1 MTMFARSDIQSIR
14 IGPEHG
20 GCGTPHLREIGQDG
34 YPVAVWAL
42 DCPACEGFLQGDA
55 MWSKT
60 VADIPL
66 TLDEDLAARQ
76 YEKIGAQQQSALL
89 TAAVARLAG
98 FDGVEISPVIKG
110 MISGQRPVP
119 GPVMTCPSGHAGN
132 VPGARFCAQCG
143 AALSAVAS
151 PRELTSA

>member
-1 MTMFARSDIQSIR
+1 MMFARSDTQSIR
-14 IGPEHG
+14 VGPEHG
-20 GCGTPHLREIGQDG
+20 GCGIPHLREIGLDG

-42 DCPACEGFLQGDA
+42 DCPACEGFLQGDP

-76 YEKIGAQQQSALL
+76 YERIGAQQQSALL

-98 FDGVEISPVIKG
+98 FDGAEISPFVKG
-110 MISGQRPVP
+110 TISGQRPAL
-119 GPVMTCPSGHAGN
+119 GPVMTCPAGHAGN
-132 VPGARFCAQCG
+132 VPGSKFCAACG